1 MKNTVTVTGSSTET
15 PYNQKRVTQYL
26 PQYIGIGSSLAH
38 KKWTYA
44 LDYLFRQY
52 GVLNSGDSRVKFRDS
67 HELRLGVC
75 YFPNGFSSSS
85 YWKRMSYKAGVSVS
99 TPYLRLNGQSGGAYR
114 VSVGLGLPVLN
125 GRINT
130 AFYYDRLQ
138 LQGNALRRDI
148 MGFTVTYT
156 LSEKFYQV
164 KL

>member
-1 MKNTVTVTGSSTET
+1 M
-15 PYNQKRVTQYL
+15 TQYL

-99 TPYLRLNGQSGGAYR
+99 TPYLRLKGQSGGTYR

-138 LQGNALRRDI
+138 LQGNVLGYHGLYGDLYIKREVLSSETLI
-148 MGFTVTYT
+148 TLEETVYSSRQAGT
-156 LSEKFYQV
+156 SR
-164 KL
+164 

>member
-1 MKNTVTVTGSSTET
+1 MTVTGSNTET

-52 GVLNSGDSRVKFRDS
+52 GVLNSSDSRVKFRDS

-99 TPYLRLNGQSGGAYR
+99 TPYLRLKGQSGGAYR

-125 GRINT
+125 AVSIRRFITIVSNCKGMRCEEISW
-130 AFYYDRLQ
+130 AYGDLYIKREVLPSE
-138 LQGNALRRDI
+138 ALV
-148 MGFTVTYT
+148 FC
-156 LSEKFYQV
+156 L
-164 KL
+164 